1 MPNNNV
7 SFGLLSYV
15 LTANMNI
22 MHMLFYCRQEVR
34 KETKVKEVNLGLGSL
49 DRQDHLAPR
58 VQ

>member
-1 MPNNNV
+1 MLNNNV

-15 LTANMNI
+15 LIANMNI
-22 MHMLFYCRQEVR
+22 MHKLFYFRQEVR

-49 DRQDHLAPR
+49 DHQVHLAPQ

>member
-1 MPNNNV
+1 MLNNNV
-7 SFGLLSYV
+7 SFGLVSYV

-22 MHMLFYCRQEVR
+22 MHMLFYFRQKVR

-49 DRQDHLAPR
+49 DRRVHLAPR